1 MSVFSLQSHPENV
14 LAVFI
19 AIKPIE
25 GAPRPWADSHRGPPK
40 FSRALVQAVPSQGFA
55 LGVQSASRARPSSK
69 IRIILNCLFGD
80 V

>member
-40 FSRALVQAVPSQGFA
+40 FQGPWFKPCQARASLWVCSRLAERDHHQ
-55 LGVQSASRARPSSK
+55 RYESS
-69 IRIILNCLFGD
+69 
-80 V
+80 